1 MQRARGGSTK
11 RSECCSEN
19 PGSGHRAGG
28 SGGSS
33 SGCADVSHVT
43 LCHPP
48 TLALGSDTWAVP
60 GGAFTNGTQQR
71 LGKPHLDLLAVPL
84 CHHTK
89 NMSGRACRVTR
100 DPRLRS
106 PITPAGCQLGEGA
119 PSSPGA
125 SPICKPTNYTKA
137 RCREPLGFGV
147 AHYVA

>member
-1 MQRARGGSTK
+1 MKPRELKEK
-11 RSECCSEN
+11 RESHSRSGQWGAE
-19 PGSGHRAGG
+19 GTGHRAGG

-48 TLALGSDTWAVP
+48 TLALGSDMWAVP

-89 NMSGRACRVTR
+89 NVSGRACRVTR
-100 DPRLRS
+100 DPRLS
-106 PITPAGCQLGEGA
+106 SSITPAGCQLGEGA
-119 PSSPGA
+119 PV
-125 SPICKPTNYTKA
+125 KPRYIPN
-137 RCREPLGFGV
+137 L
-147 AHYVA
+147 